1 MSEFPTEAQKRVIT
15 HRGRPLVVV
24 AGPGT
29 GKTRTIV
36 QRMIDLVVEDPDR
49 VVSFITFTRTSR
61 RDTEKKLAEAAGQR
75 AADIAEGDFP
85 RVSTLHRFAKAVVH
99 RYAGLVGR
107 QPDFGVLAGQQ
118 GEKAIL
124 VAEVVEDLGLAVQQ
138 KWLEDTITGFRSTGE
153 WSPSAEPTVHQSDDI
168 LRAFDLL
175 LRFYNTFDM
184 EGLVVAACEI
194 LSNRP
199 EDLPPI
205 FLQVDE
211 YQDLNAKD
219 QELVRLAGATP
230 SSEVVV
236 VGDDA
241 QSIYGRRH
249 ARPVGIRELW
259 ESEEWER
266 IPFPECHR
274 LPAHVLRAAHAL
286 IDHRGYLGAQVI
298 LPPDDGRRLLTLQ
311 CTQRVQLRAVARHM
325 QLLLHNGRKADGA
338 PITYGD
344 LMVLCPTNQQVGQVA
359 VALSE
364 KHGIPT
370 RKKLAGTVPQ
380 DVWKLLLVL
389 RLLAHSDPLALRQWL
404 AVAGLPSS
412 EIRALRIQAM
422 QANQSLYEYCST
434 LGEDRIAN
442 IFLAVGRLRD
452 SMVDPIRFRET
463 LCGFPGLLP
472 TRDVVAVVDEIV
484 EYLPAV
490 GRMIRHVYE
499 RHGVLDAEA
508 ECDEMPDEDK
518 VLVTTMHSAKGLE
531 ADFVFIMWL
540 NDWLIP
546 SPRRDLAEEE
556 RVLYVAL
563 TRARQDV
570 VLTFEERYDPQSRR
584 YLRQEAMSPFLRSIG
599 NHLQIIRVTAS
610 TLAQLT

>member
-1 MSEFPTEAQKRVIT
+1 V
-15 HRGRPLVVV
+15 
-24 AGPGT
+24 
-29 GKTRTIV
+29 
-36 QRMIDLVVEDPDR
+36 
-49 VVSFITFTRTSR
+49 
-61 RDTEKKLAEAAGQR
+61 
-75 AADIAEGDFP
+75 
-85 RVSTLHRFAKAVVH
+85 
-99 RYAGLVGR
+99 
-107 QPDFGVLAGQQ
+107 
-118 GEKAIL
+118 
-124 VAEVVEDLGLAVQQ
+124 
-138 KWLEDTITGFRSTGE
+138 
-153 WSPSAEPTVHQSDDI
+153 DI

-219 QELVRLAGATP
+219 QELVRLAGAAP

-249 ARPVGIRELW
+249 ARPAGIRELW
-259 ESEEWER
+259 ESGEWER

-274 LPAHVLRAAHAL
+274 LPSHVLRAAHAL
-286 IDHRGYLGAQVI
+286 IDHRGYLGAQLT

-325 QLLLHNGRKADGA
+325 QWLLENGRKADGA
-338 PITYGD
+338 SITYGD
-344 LMVLCPTNQQVGQVA
+344 LMVLCPTNQQVRQVA

-364 KHGIPT
+364 EHRIPS
-370 RKKLAGTVPQ
+370 RQKLAGTVPQ

-422 QANQSLYEYCST
+422 QANQSLYDYCST
-434 LGEDRIAN
+434 LEEDRIAN

-452 SMVDPIRFRET
+452 SIVDPVRFRDT
-463 LCGFPGLLP
+463 LCGFPGLPP
-472 TRDVVAVVDEIV
+472 TRDVVVAVDEVV
-484 EYLPAV
+484 EYLPAL

-508 ECDEMPDEDK
+508 ESDEMPDEDK

-570 VLTFEERYDPQSRR
+570 VLTFQERYDLQSRR
-584 YLRQEAMSPFLRSIG
+584 YLKQEAMSPFLHSIRD
-599 NHLQIIRVTAS
+599 HLQIIRVTAS